1 MKALVNLAYTQV
13 GNSLI
18 LLSINDFSDGVINDG
33 VMIQDFFLAGNNV
46 IELLGAADNYLYDLI
61 FFVMAYF
68 VIQI

>member
-1 MKALVNLAYTQV
+1 MKALVNLAYTQI

-18 LLSINDFSDGVINDG
+18 LLSIADFSDGVINDG

-46 IELLGAADNYLYDLI
+46 IELLGAANNYLYDLI
-61 FFVMAYF
+61 FFVMACF

>member
-46 IELLGAADNYLYDLI
+46 IELLGAANNYLYDLI
-61 FFVMAYF
+61 FFVMACF